1 MSEKRAVIAAVF
13 TLTLLSSAM
22 ADSFRV
28 RSTHIAAIDASNPD
42 AQVFE
47 LGYNDA
53 IGIAFPQNPV
63 FLKGVEV
70 EIKVPQEIIEYR
82 NSMAYGLYDKA
93 EPAPA
98 AGKIDYKATQIT
110 LQPLPSRLSFV
121 LQIPLVRD
129 HRLKTG
135 PYATVLPSVHQPKS
149 GPLLFRLLPVMKG
162 LPDDIENF
170 VFQVKIKPIL
180 SDEGGFMLSIGYPDP
195 SGEPAGD
202 VSVRIDEKPVDNAL
216 ELQVLKPG
224 THHLSI
230 VSDAY
235 RNEVRVFNVEQ
246 ARVTELMVTMQDTAS
261 RLYLIAPE
269 NAVILLD
276 GENAG
281 IGREPRVI
289 EPGEHSITFTIG
301 DYEIVK
307 QLTVEKAHDYT
318 VSLVIDVNITESP

>member
-1 MSEKRAVIAAVF
+1 MSEKRAIIAAVF
-13 TLTLLSSAM
+13 TLILLSAAM
-22 ADSFRV
+22 ADTFRV
-28 RSTHIAAIDASNPD
+28 RSTRIATIDASNPEV
-42 AQVFE
+42 QVFE

-53 IGIAFPQNPV
+53 IGIAFTQNPV

-70 EIKVPQEIIEYR
+70 DIKVPQEIIEYR
-82 NSMAYGLYDKA
+82 NSMAYGLYDKS

-98 AGKIDYKATQIT
+98 AGKIDYRATQIT

-121 LQIPLVRD
+121 LQIPLVKD

-135 PYATVLPSVHQPKS
+135 PYATVLPYVHQPKS

-170 VFQVKIKPIL
+170 IFQVRIKPIL
-180 SDEGGFMLSIGYPDP
+180 SDEGGFRLSIAYPGAAQDAA
-195 SGEPAGD
+195 SD
-202 VSVRIDEKPVDNAL
+202 VSVRIDEMPIANAG
-216 ELQVLKPG
+216 ELQILKPG
-224 THHLSI
+224 SHHLSI

-246 ARVTELMVTMQDTAS
+246 ARVTDLTVTMQDTAP

-269 NAVILLD
+269 NAVVALD
-276 GENAG
+276 GENVG
-281 IGREPRVI
+281 VSREPRGI
-289 EPGEHSITFTIG
+289 EPGEHTIKFTIG

-318 VSLVIDVNITESP
+318 VSLVIDVNIAESP